1 MIRGIAAALHALGVV
16 SRQDGDLKG
25 AKQQLEESLR
35 MKRSLHGDKDHLEI
49 AVTLHELGVV
59 SCQAGDLKGAKQQL
73 EESLRMKRSLHGDKD
88 HLEIAVTLHALGVVS
103 CRMAISRE
111 QSSSWRSPCE

>member
-1 MIRGIAAALHALGVV
+1 MKRSSHGDKDHPSIAATLHSLGMV
-16 SRQDGDLKG
+16 SVEAGDLTS

-59 SCQAGDLKGAKQQL
+59 SFQAGDLKGAKQHL
-73 EESLRMKRSLHGDKD
+73 AESEGMR
-88 HLEIAVTLHALGVVS
+88 
-103 CRMAISRE
+103 
-111 QSSSWRSPCE
+111 